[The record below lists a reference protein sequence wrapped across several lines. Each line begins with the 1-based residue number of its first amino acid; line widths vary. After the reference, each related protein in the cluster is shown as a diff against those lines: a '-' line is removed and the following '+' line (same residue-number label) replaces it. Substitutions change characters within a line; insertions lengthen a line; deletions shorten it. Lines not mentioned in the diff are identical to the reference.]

1 MNYCLAFPP
10 NNRAKLRAAVYGV
23 QVMHAPQ
30 SAKTALRSRRGLLEM
45 TAAAGLTIAGFL
57 IVLSQPPVTVFAQAA
72 SVPVSE
78 LMAGEA
84 LPDIA
89 LGSSDAPV
97 TIIEYASMTCPHCAA
112 FYATSFPDLKSKY
125 IDTGK
130 VRFIFREF
138 PLDPL
143 AAAASMLARCAGD
156 DKRNAIV
163 DLLFAQQKNWAF
175 TQKPLEALAGV
186 LKQTGMSQSGF
197 DACLKNQDLYNKI
210 AKVHDHAA
218 EKFSVTATP
227 TFFINGK
234 KENGEMPPDAL
245 AKLIDPLLKG

>member
-1 MNYCLAFPP
+1 
-10 NNRAKLRAAVYGV
+10 
-23 QVMHAPQ
+23 MHAPN
-30 SAKTALRSRRGLLEM
+30 SAKTTLKSPRGVLEM
-45 TAAAGLTIAGFL
+45 SVAAGLTIAGFFL
-57 IVLSQPPVTVFAQAA
+57 VLSQPPLPVLAQVA

-89 LGSSDAPV
+89 LGSNDAPV
-97 TIIEYASMTCPHCAA
+97 TIVEYASMTCPHCAA
-112 FYATSFPDLKSKY
+112 FYTNTFPDLKSKY

-156 DKRNAIV
+156 DRRNAIV
-163 DLLFAQQKNWAF
+163 DLLFAQQKNW
-175 TQKPLEALAGV
+175 TYTDKPVEALAAL
-186 LKQTGMSQSGF
+186 LKQTGMSQSTF
-197 DACLKNQDLYNKI
+197 DACLKNQDLLNKI
-210 AKVHDHAA
+210 TKVHDHAA
-218 EKFSVTATP
+218 EKFGVTATP

-234 KENGEMPPDAL
+234 KENGEMPPAAL
-245 AKLIDPLLKG
+245 EKLIDPLLKG

>member
-1 MNYCLAFPP
+1 
-10 NNRAKLRAAVYGV
+10 
-23 QVMHAPQ
+23 MHAPN
-30 SAKTALRSRRGLLEM
+30 SAKTTLKSPRGVLEM
-45 TAAAGLTIAGFL
+45 SIAAGLTIAGFFL
-57 IVLSQPPVTVFAQAA
+57 VLSQPPLPVLAQAA

-97 TIIEYASMTCPHCAA
+97 TIVEYASMTCPHCAA
-112 FYATSFPDLKSKY
+112 FYANTFPDLKSKY

-156 DKRNAIV
+156 DRRNAIV
-163 DLLFAQQKNWAF
+163 DLLFAQQKNW
-175 TQKPLEALAGV
+175 TYTDKPVEALAAL
-186 LKQTGMSQSGF
+186 LKQTGMSQSTF
-197 DACLKNQDLYNKI
+197 DACLKNQDLLNKI
-210 AKVHDHAA
+210 TKVHDHAA
-218 EKFSVTATP
+218 EKFGVTATP

-234 KENGEMPPDAL
+234 KENGEMPPAAL
-245 AKLIDPLLKG
+245 EKLIDPLLKG